1 MSEGGAGSS
10 LGLDSNL
17 AGLLC
22 YLVGF
27 ISGVLFVLLEKQDGY
42 VRFHAYQS
50 LAAFGALFVISV
62 VAGFVPV
69 VGGLLAMLV
78 SPVSL
83 IVWILMM
90 VKAYQ
95 GERYKLPVVGDWAEQ
110 QAAA

>member
-1 MSEGGAGSS
+1 M
-10 LGLDSNL
+10 
-17 AGLLC
+17 
-22 YLVGF
+22 
-27 ISGVLFVLLEKQDGY
+27 
-42 VRFHAYQS
+42 
-50 LAAFGALFVISV
+50 ISV

-69 VGGLLAMLV
+69 VGGLLAVLV

-83 IVWILMM
+83 IVWVLMM